1 MIGQRI
7 RELREEN
14 DYLIRQ
20 LAAMLDIDTAQ
31 LSKMERGERFFKKEE
46 IIEIARIL
54 KADQEELLT
63 IWLADKI
70 YKMALEEDHVIEALD
85 LAKKKLS
92 NKE

>member
-7 RELREEN
+7 RELREES

-31 LSKMERGERFFKKEE
+31 LSKMERGERFFRKEE

-70 YKMALEEDHVIEALD
+70 YKMALEEEHAIEAIE

>member
-1 MIGQRI
+1 MIGQKV
-7 RELREEN
+7 RELREAN

-46 IIEIARIL
+46 IIQIARIL
-54 KADQEELLT
+54 NADQEELLT

-70 YKMALEEDHVIEALD
+70 YKVALEEKFAAKAIDIV
-85 LAKKKLS
+85 KKKLS
-92 NKE
+92 NEE

>member
-1 MIGQRI
+1 MIGQKV

-54 KADQEELLT
+54 KADKEELLT

-70 YKMALEEDHVIEALD
+70 YKMALEEEHAIEALD
-85 LAKKKLS
+85 LAKKKL
-92 NKE
+92 NYKE

>member
-1 MIGQRI
+1 MIGQKV
-7 RELREEN
+7 RELREKN
-14 DYLIRQ
+14 DFLIRQ
-20 LAAMLDIDTAQ
+20 LAAKLDIDTAQ

-54 KADQEELLT
+54 KADRKELLT

-70 YKMALEEDHVIEALD
+70 YKMALEEDHAIEALD

>member
-31 LSKMERGERFFKKEE
+31 LSKMERGERFFRKEE

-70 YKMALEEDHVIEALD
+70 YKMALEEEYAIEALE

>member
-7 RELREEN
+7 RELREES

-31 LSKMERGERFFKKEE
+31 LSKMERGERFFRKEE

-63 IWLADKI
+63 IWLGDKI
-70 YKMALEEDHVIEALD
+70 YKMALEEEHAIEAIE

>member
-31 LSKMERGERFFKKEE
+31 LSKMERGERFFRKEE
-46 IIEIARIL
+46 IIEIAKIL

-70 YKMALEEDHVIEALD
+70 YKMALEEEHAIEALD

-92 NKE
+92 SKK